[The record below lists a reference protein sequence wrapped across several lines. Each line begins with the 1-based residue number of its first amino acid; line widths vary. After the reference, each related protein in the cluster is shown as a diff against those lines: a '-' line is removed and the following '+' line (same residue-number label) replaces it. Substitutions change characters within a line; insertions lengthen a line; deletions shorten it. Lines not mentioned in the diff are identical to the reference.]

1 MSGAWDR
8 ALRALAWPVAGIYGA
23 AIRIRN
29 RRFDRPG
36 TSTRIAVPVISV
48 GNLTVGGTG
57 KTPMVVTVCR
67 LLAEAGARP
76 AIVSRG
82 YGGTAGRGPLL
93 VGGGGDRDAPGPER
107 TGDEPALLARVLP
120 GIPVIVG
127 SDRVAGA
134 RDAIARGA
142 GVVVLDDG
150 FQHRRLHRDV
160 DIVLIDA
167 TDPFGAGRLLPAGR
181 LREPLA
187 GLSRSDLVVIT
198 RCAPDLPLDRI
209 LDTIRRHRPDGPVIR
224 ATHRVVGFVD
234 RSGRPAPAPTRA
246 VAFCGIGNPSS
257 FERDLRNAGVEVS
270 SLVAF
275 RDHRPYGPGD
285 LEALADDARRR
296 SAALVTTEKD
306 LVRLERADA
315 PDPGPVVALRIETVL
330 DDHAPLVA
338 LLRAAGAMP

>member
-8 ALRALAWPVAGIYGA
+8 TLRALAWPVAGIYGA

-36 TSTRIAVPVISV
+36 TSTRVAVPLISV

-57 KTPMVVTVCR
+57 KTPMVATVCR
-67 LLAEAGARP
+67 LLVEAGARP
-76 AIVSRG
+76 AIVSRIEPEIQC
-82 YGGTAGRGPLL
+82 AIERWIES
-93 VGGGGDRDAPGPER
+93 GDPSGN
-107 TGDEPALLARVLP
+107 
-120 GIPVIVG
+120 
-127 SDRVAGA
+127 RVANGIIREVDRQAVDA
-134 RDAIARGA
+134 RDALARGA

-150 FQHRRLHRDV
+150 FQHRRLQRDV

-167 TDPFGAGRLLPAGR
+167 TDPFGGGRLLPAGR

-187 GLSRSDLVVIT
+187 GLARSDLVVIT

-234 RSGRPAPAPTRA
+234 RSGRPVSAPTRA

-270 SLVAF
+270 SLVEF
-275 RDHRPYGPGD
+275 RDHRPYRPGD
-285 LEALADDARRR
+285 LEGLADNARRR
-296 SAALVTTEKD
+296 SATLVTTEKD